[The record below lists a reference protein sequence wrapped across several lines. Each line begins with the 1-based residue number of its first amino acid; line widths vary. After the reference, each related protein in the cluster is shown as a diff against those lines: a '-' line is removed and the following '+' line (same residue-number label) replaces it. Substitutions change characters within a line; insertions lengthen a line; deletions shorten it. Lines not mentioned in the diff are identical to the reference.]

1 MSYILKEL
9 RIQEEKIW
17 GKEGKEGC
25 KREAGKNTFV
35 ESLRMKVTGGMQRA
49 RELRRQRKETQE
61 VLPGGVNLIFLNVFF
76 FFFERYQL
84 KIEPCYYSWPFG
96 LCFFENFSTQIE
108 S

>member
-9 RIQEEKIW
+9 RLQEEKIW
-17 GKEGKEGC
+17 EKEGKEGC
-25 KREAGKNTFV
+25 KSEAGKNTFV
-35 ESLRMKVTGGMQRA
+35 ESLRMKVVGGGQRA
-49 RELRRQRKETQE
+49 RELRRQRKEIQE
-61 VLPGGVNLIFLNVFF
+61 VSPGGVNLIFLSVFG
-76 FFFERYQL
+76 FFFERYRL